1 MRNAFAKELEQIAR
15 QDKRVVLLSGDIGNR
30 MFDSFQNQF
39 PERFYNCG
47 IAESSMMSIAAGL
60 ALNGFRPFVYT
71 ITPFTTLR
79 CMEQIKIDVCYHEA
93 PVTIVGKGSGLSYAQ
108 LGPTHHSLDDIGAM
122 RLLPKMNVYC
132 PCDQ

>member
-93 PVTIVGKGSGLSYAQ
+93 PVTIVGTGSGLS
-108 LGPTHHSLDDIGAM
+108 
-122 RLLPKMNVYC
+122 
-132 PCDQ
+132 